1 MTAKTFVGCS
11 INWKKQQR
19 WQRHRHRSLYV
30 SEYVRASVSVS
41 EKGVKSHD
49 REQFVEYATKVNE
62 IKSERNQKK
71 ASTQKIQKTKVTRTL
86 QANKQTQAHTQTHTH
101 IDICMYLCNYLIQM
115 QIISIH

>member
-30 SEYVRASVSVS
+30 SECVRASVS

-71 ASTQKIQKTKVTRTL
+71 ASTQKTQKTKVTRTL
-86 QANKQTQAHTQTHTH
+86 QANKKTQAHTHT
-101 IDICMYLCNYLIQM
+101 
-115 QIISIH
+115 

>member
-1 MTAKTFVGCS
+1 M
-11 INWKKQQR
+11 
-19 WQRHRHRSLYV
+19 
-30 SEYVRASVSVS
+30 RASVSVS

-86 QANKQTQAHTQTHTH
+86 QANKQTQAHIQTHTH